1 MQNNSVSG
9 STTLKSVK
17 KVDTR
22 FVMSNA
28 TINIE
33 NLRLRT
39 FIGFNPDELIKQQD
53 IVINALIEFDAT
65 EPSASDNENDT
76 LDYKVITKAI
86 IKHVENGKFRL
97 VEKLNADIITII
109 MDNPQVLKAQVRVE
123 KPHALRFADSV
134 SVSLKAERIQCL
146 S

>member
-1 MQNNSVSG
+1 MQNHSAIG
-9 STTLKSVK
+9 SKSLRTIK
-17 KVDTR
+17 NVDAP

-39 FIGFNPDELIKQQD
+39 FIGFNPDELVKQQD
-53 IVINALIEFDAT
+53 IIINALIEFDAT
-65 EPSASDNENDT
+65 KPSISDDEKDT

-97 VEKLNADIITII
+97 VEKLNADIVAII
-109 MDNPQVLKAQVRVE
+109 MDNPQVLKTHVRVE

-134 SVSLKAERIQCL
+134 SVSLAAERTP

>member
-1 MQNNSVSG
+1 MG
-9 STTLKSVK
+9 
-17 KVDTR
+17 
-22 FVMSNA
+22 NA

-53 IVINALIEFDAT
+53 IVINALIEFDASA
-65 EPSASDNENDT
+65 PSISDNEDDT

-86 IKHVENGKFRL
+86 INHVENGKFRL
-97 VEKLNADIITII
+97 VEKLNADIIEII
-109 MDNPQVLKAQVRVE
+109 MGNSQVLKTEVKVE

-134 SVSLKAERIQCL
+134 SVSLKAER

>member
-1 MQNNSVSG
+1 MQHHSAIEP
-9 STTLKSVK
+9 TTLRTIKN
-17 KVDTR
+17 VDMSFT
-22 FVMSNA
+22 MSNA

-53 IVINALIEFDAT
+53 IIINALIEFDAT
-65 EPSASDNENDT
+65 KPSISDDEKDT

-86 IKHVENGKFRL
+86 IKHVESGKFRL
-97 VEKLNADIITII
+97 VEKLNADIVAII
-109 MDNPQVLKAQVRVE
+109 MANTQALKTHVRVE

-134 SVSLKAERIQCL
+134 SISLAAERT
-146 S
+146 

>member
-1 MQNNSVSG
+1 MSNH
-9 STTLKSVK
+9 STTGPTKLSAIKQ
-17 KVDTR
+17 VDSN
-22 FVMSNA
+22 FIMSNA

-39 FIGFNPDELIKQQD
+39 FIGFNPEELVKQQD

-65 EPSASDNENDT
+65 KPSISDDEKDT

-86 IKHVENGKFRL
+86 IKHVENGRFRL
-97 VEKLNADIITII
+97 VEKLNADIVAII
-109 MDNPQVLKAQVRVE
+109 MDRPQVLKTQVRVE

-134 SVSLKAERIQCL
+134 SVSLAAERAP
-146 S
+146 

>member
-1 MQNNSVSG
+1 MSNHSVTG
-9 STTLKSVK
+9 PTALRTFE
-17 KVDTR
+17 KVDSPY
-22 FVMSNA
+22 VMSNA

-39 FIGFNPDELIKQQD
+39 FIGFNPDELVKQQD

-65 EPSASDNENDT
+65 EPSVSDDEKHT

-86 IKHVENGKFRL
+86 IKHVENGRFRL
-97 VEKLNADIITII
+97 VEKLNADIVAII
-109 MDNPQVLKAQVRVE
+109 MDRPQVLKTQVRVE

-134 SVSLKAERIQCL
+134 SVSLAAERAP
-146 S
+146 

>member
-1 MQNNSVSG
+1 MQNHSATG
-9 STTLKSVK
+9 STSLRTIK
-17 KVDTR
+17 KADTT

-39 FIGFNPDELIKQQD
+39 FIGFNPDELVKQQD

-65 EPSASDNENDT
+65 KPSISDDEKDT

-86 IKHVENGKFRL
+86 IKHVESGKFRL
-97 VEKLNADIITII
+97 VEKLNADIIAII
-109 MDNPQVLKAQVRVE
+109 MDNPQVLKTQVRVE

-134 SVSLKAERIQCL
+134 SVSLAAERT

>member
-1 MQNNSVSG
+1 MQNHSIIG
-9 STTLKSVK
+9 STSLRTIK
-17 KVDTR
+17 KVDTT

-39 FIGFNPDELIKQQD
+39 FIGFNHDELVKQQD

-65 EPSASDNENDT
+65 KPSISDDEKDT

-86 IKHVENGKFRL
+86 IKHVESGKFRL
-97 VEKLNADIITII
+97 VEKLNADIVAII
-109 MDNPQVLKAQVRVE
+109 MDNPQVLKTQVRVE

-134 SVSLKAERIQCL
+134 SVSLSAERT

>member
-1 MQNNSVSG
+1 MQHHSAIEP
-9 STTLKSVK
+9 TTLRTIKN
-17 KVDTR
+17 VDMSFT
-22 FVMSNA
+22 MSNA

-53 IVINALIEFDAT
+53 IIINALIEFDAT
-65 EPSASDNENDT
+65 KPSISDDEKDT

-86 IKHVENGKFRL
+86 IKHVESGKFRL
-97 VEKLNADIITII
+97 VEKLNADIVAII
-109 MDNPQVLKAQVRVE
+109 MANTQVLKTHVRVE

-134 SVSLKAERIQCL
+134 SISLAAERT
-146 S
+146 

>member
-1 MQNNSVSG
+1 MSNH
-9 STTLKSVK
+9 STTGSVTLRAIK
-17 KVDTR
+17 EVGAP

-39 FIGFNPDELIKQQD
+39 FIGFNHDELVKQQD

-65 EPSASDNENDT
+65 KPSISDDEKDT
-76 LDYKVITKAI
+76 LDYKIITKAI
-86 IKHVENGKFRL
+86 IKHVENGRFRL
-97 VEKLNADIITII
+97 VEKLNADIVAII
-109 MDNPQVLKAQVRVE
+109 MEQPQVLKTQVRVE

-134 SVSLKAERIQCL
+134 SVSLSAERAL
-146 S
+146 

>member
-1 MQNNSVSG
+1 MQNNSASG
-9 STTLKSVK
+9 STSLRSVNNL
-17 KVDTR
+17 DTT

-53 IVINALIEFDAT
+53 IVINALIEFDAST
-65 EPSASDNENDT
+65 PSVTDNETDT

-86 IKHVENGKFRL
+86 IKHVEDGKFRL
-97 VEKLNADIITII
+97 VEKLNADIIAII
-109 MDNPQVLKAQVRVE
+109 MDNPQVLKTQVRVE

-134 SVSLKAERIQCL
+134 SVSLNAERI
-146 S
+146 

>member
-1 MQNNSVSG
+1 MSNHL
-9 STTLKSVK
+9 TTGPAKLRAIKQ
-17 KVDTR
+17 VDSN
-22 FVMSNA
+22 FIMSNA

-39 FIGFNPDELIKQQD
+39 FIGFNPEELVKQQD

-65 EPSASDNENDT
+65 KPSISDDEKDT

-86 IKHVENGKFRL
+86 IKHVENGRFRL
-97 VEKLNADIITII
+97 VEKLNADIVAII
-109 MDNPQVLKAQVRVE
+109 MDRPQVLKTQVRVE

-134 SVSLKAERIQCL
+134 SVSLAAERAP
-146 S
+146 

>member
-1 MQNNSVSG
+1 MHNHSATG
-9 STTLKSVK
+9 STSLRTIK
-17 KVDTR
+17 KADTT

-39 FIGFNPDELIKQQD
+39 FIGFNPDELVKQQD

-65 EPSASDNENDT
+65 KPSISDDEKDT

-86 IKHVENGKFRL
+86 IKHVESGKFRL
-97 VEKLNADIITII
+97 VEKLNADIIAII
-109 MDNPQVLKAQVRVE
+109 MDNPQVLKTQVRVE

-134 SVSLKAERIQCL
+134 SVSLAAERT

>member
-1 MQNNSVSG
+1 MSNNSAIG
-9 STTLKSVK
+9 STPIRSVNK
-17 KVDTR
+17 ADTT
-22 FVMSNA
+22 FVMGNA

-53 IVINALIEFDAT
+53 IVINALIEFDASA
-65 EPSASDNENDT
+65 PSISDNEDDT

-86 IKHVENGKFRL
+86 INHVENGKFRL
-97 VEKLNADIITII
+97 VEKLNADIIEII
-109 MDNPQVLKAQVRVE
+109 MGNSQVLKTEVKVE

-134 SVSLKAERIQCL
+134 SVSLKAERT
-146 S
+146 

>member
-1 MQNNSVSG
+1 MPNHLATG
-9 STTLKSVK
+9 STALRNIK
-17 KVDTR
+17 KNDNP

-39 FIGFNPDELIKQQD
+39 FIGFNPDELVKQQD

-65 EPSASDNENDT
+65 KPSISDDEIDT

-97 VEKLNADIITII
+97 VEKLNADIVAII
-109 MDNPQVLKAQVRVE
+109 MDNLQVLKTLVRVE

-134 SVSLKAERIQCL
+134 YVIFMS
-146 S
+146 

>member
-1 MQNNSVSG
+1 MQNHSAIE
-9 STTLKSVK
+9 STTLRTLK
-17 KVDTR
+17 KVDAT

-39 FIGFNPDELIKQQD
+39 FIGFNPDELVKQQD
-53 IVINALIEFDAT
+53 IIINALIEFDAT
-65 EPSASDNENDT
+65 KPSISDDEKDT

-86 IKHVENGKFRL
+86 IKHVENGNFRL
-97 VEKLNADIITII
+97 VEKLNADIVAII
-109 MDNPQVLKAQVRVE
+109 MNNPQVLKTQVRVE

-134 SVSLKAERIQCL
+134 SISLAAERT
-146 S
+146 